1 MLPNMNPMQSAL
13 YYFLAKILSSSQ
25 LHFQLGFIGHENL
38 IAQDSLWDGGFGF
51 SLSANLTSNQ
61 WEIEVMNWMNVSL
74 SNTQRGTVTYSR
86 PSKFDIGGGV
96 SGLEYIEH
104 PQETELGRLCEQ
116 VKVRSATHTS
126 FSVLA
131 MAVTIA
137 LGVLCILSEFIVRRV
152 LFFFQ
157 RRTGQGIDKH
167 QQWADSSAFQ
177 LQRMAAEGTGIGP
190 WRGTRD
196 DVPTTVNSR
205 LLFSLTGQQRTRD
218 FDEASD
224 RLSLDV
230 AGSRYRALN
239 KGITHRERDFHSLVE
254 LNDLNAR

>member
-1 MLPNMNPMQSAL
+1 MLTNMNPVQLAL

-51 SLSANLTSNQ
+51 SLSANLPSNQ

-86 PSKFDIGGGV
+86 PSEFDIGGGV
-96 SGLEYIEH
+96 SSLEYMEH
-104 PQETELGRLCEQ
+104 PQEMELRRLCEQ
-116 VKVRSATHTS
+116 VKMRSATHTS

-131 MAVTIA
+131 MAVTVA
-137 LGVLCILSEFIVRRV
+137 LGVLCILSDFIVRRV
-152 LFFFQ
+152 VFFFQ
-157 RRTGQGIDKH
+157 RRTGHGIDKH
-167 QQWADSSAFQ
+167 QQWTGSSAFQ

-190 WRGTRD
+190 WRGTED
-196 DVPTTVNSR
+196 DVPTMVNSGI
-205 LLFSLTGQQRTRD
+205 LFSLAGKQRPWD
-218 FDEASD
+218 VDEASD

-230 AGSRYRALN
+230 AGIRYRALN
-239 KGITHRERDFHSLVE
+239 KGVTHRERDLHNLME
-254 LNDLNAR
+254 LNDLNVK